1 MSAESSPYLK
11 QSRLGIVQGKDEVLK
26 KYVLFTGATGFI
38 GRYLLRQM
46 LANDIPV
53 AVIARSSNGNGANE
67 RIREIVAGFER
78 EEGRTLPK
86 PKCFTGNISE
96 EMLGV
101 DDFALDWFEE
111 NCGSCFH
118 NAASIRFHAPDGD
131 KSKDPYL
138 SNVGG
143 TGNVLELCKVAQ
155 IKQLHYVST
164 AYVSGDRSD
173 LCKEDELE
181 VGQGFHN
188 DYQAS
193 KIMAEKLV
201 HDADEFDSKTI
212 YRPGLVVGDSKT
224 GYTTHPDFGL
234 YHYIE
239 FLSMIVPSLRAAD
252 SSIGTLPI
260 NLRLR
265 FTGQERRNIVTIDWV
280 AAMMYHIFTTPELH
294 NRTYHLT
301 PDDPCRSEEIV
312 DALAKYF
319 DFSGIKYVGHGEL
332 AKEGRTEF
340 ENMFYDYVEQF
351 EVFWGDE
358 PTFDRQNTDS
368 IPGFPTPK
376 IDADCLARLIK
387 FAVEE
392 CFLPKQNQARAA
404 S

>member
-1 MSAESSPYLK
+1 
-11 QSRLGIVQGKDEVLK
+11 LK

-46 LANDIPV
+46 LLNDVPV
-53 AVIARSSNGNGANE
+53 AVIARASDNRGANE
-67 RIREIVAGFER
+67 RIREIVAGFEK
-78 EEGRTLPK
+78 EEGRALPK

-111 NCGSCFH
+111 NCNAVFH
-118 NAASIRFHAPDGD
+118 NAASIRFHAPEGD
-131 KSKDPYL
+131 KSRDPYL

-143 TGNVLELCKVAQ
+143 TSNVVELCNVAQ
-155 IKQLHYVST
+155 IKDLHYVST

-173 LCKEDELE
+173 VCKESELD
-181 VGQGFHN
+181 VGQGVHN

-193 KIMAEKLV
+193 KILAEKVV
-201 HDADEFDSKTI
+201 HESEGFNTKTI
-212 YRPGLVVGDSKT
+212 YRPGLVVGDSTT

-239 FLSMIVPSLRAAD
+239 FLAMIIPSIRAAD
-252 SSIGTLPI
+252 ATIGTLPLSI
-260 NLRLR
+260 RLR

-280 AAMMYHIFTTPELH
+280 AAMMFHIFSNPELH
-294 NRTYHLT
+294 NKTYHLT

-312 DALAKYF
+312 DALGKYF
-319 DFSGIKYVGHGEL
+319 DFEGVEYVGHGEIPQ
-332 AKEGRTEF
+332 EGRSEL
-340 ENMFYDYVEQF
+340 ESMFYDYVEQF

-358 PTFDRQNTDS
+358 PTFDRSNTDA
-368 IPGFPTPK
+368 IAGDFPTPK
-376 IDADCLARLIK
+376 IDADCLARLIR

-392 CFLPKQNQARAA
+392 CFLPKANEAGAA
-404 S
+404 

>member
-1 MSAESSPYLK
+1 M
-11 QSRLGIVQGKDEVLK
+11 IVAKGSIVKN
-26 KYVLFTGATGFI
+26 YVLFTGATGFI

-46 LANDIPV
+46 LLSDVPV
-53 AVIARSSNGNGANE
+53 AVIARAANARGANE

-78 EEGRTLPK
+78 EEGRALPK

-111 NCGSCFH
+111 NCGAVFH
-118 NAASIRFHAPDGD
+118 NAASIRFHAPEGD

-143 TGNVLELCKVAQ
+143 TNNVIELCQVAQ
-155 IKQLHYVST
+155 IKHLHYVST

-173 LCKEDELE
+173 LCLESELD
-181 VGQGFHN
+181 VGQGVLN

-193 KIMAEKLV
+193 KILAEKAV
-201 HDADEFDSKTI
+201 DEAEGFDTKTI
-212 YRPGLVVGDSKT
+212 YRPGLVVGHSQT

-239 FLSMIVPSLRAAD
+239 FLSMIIPSIRAAD
-252 SSIGTLPI
+252 ANAGTLQIPM
-260 NLRLR
+260 RLR
-265 FTGQERRNIVTIDWV
+265 FTGEERRNIVTIDWV
-280 AAMMYHIFTTPELH
+280 AAMMFHIFRNPELH
-294 NRTYHLT
+294 NKTYHLT
-301 PDDPCRSEEIV
+301 PDDPCRSSDIV
-312 DALAKYF
+312 DALGKYF
-319 DFSGIKYVGHGEL
+319 DFEGIQYVGHNEIP
-332 AKEGRTEF
+332 KEGRSEL

-358 PTFDRQNTDS
+358 PTFDRTNTDA
-368 IPGFPTPK
+368 IAGEFPTPK
-376 IDADCLARLIK
+376 IDAACLERLIR

-392 CFLPKQNQARAA
+392 CFLPKANQARAA

>member
-1 MSAESSPYLK
+1 M
-11 QSRLGIVQGKDEVLK
+11 K

-38 GRYLLRQM
+38 GRYLLREM
-46 LANDIPV
+46 LANEIPV
-53 AVIARSSNGNGANE
+53 AVIARSSNGKGAND
-67 RIREIVAGFER
+67 RIREIVAGFEA
-78 EEGRTLPK
+78 ELGRTLPK

-111 NCGSCFH
+111 NCNAIFH
-118 NAASIRFHAPDGD
+118 NAASIRFHAPEGD

-143 TGNVLELCKVAQ
+143 TNNVLELCKVAQ
-155 IKQLHYVST
+155 IDQLHYVST

-173 LCKEDELE
+173 VCLEEELE

-193 KIMAEKLV
+193 KIIAEKAV
-201 HDADEFDSKTI
+201 REAEGFSSKTI
-212 YRPGLVVGDSKT
+212 YRPGLVVGHSET

-239 FLSMIVPSLRAAD
+239 FLSMIVPSIRAGD
-252 SSIGTLPI
+252 PSIGTLPL

-265 FTGQERRNIVTIDWV
+265 FTGKELRNIVTIDWV
-280 AAMMYHIFTTPELH
+280 AGMMYHIFTNPELH
-294 NRTYHLT
+294 GKTYHLT

-312 DALAKYF
+312 DALGKYF
-319 DFSGIKYVGHGEL
+319 DFTGIEYVGHNALPKENRSEL
-332 AKEGRTEF
+332 

-358 PTFDRQNTDS
+358 PTFDRANTDS
-368 IPGFPTPK
+368 IAGFPTPK
-376 IDADCLARLIK
+376 VDGECLARLIK

-392 CFLPKQNQARAA
+392 CFLPKQEQARQA